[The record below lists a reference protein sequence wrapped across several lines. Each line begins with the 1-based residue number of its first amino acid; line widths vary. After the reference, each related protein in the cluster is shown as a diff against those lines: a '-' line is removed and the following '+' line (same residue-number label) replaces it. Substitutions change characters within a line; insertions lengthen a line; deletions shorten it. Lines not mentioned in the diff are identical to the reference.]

1 MTEPRDDAP
10 DGLPDTS
17 EPAAPEPAAPEPA
30 APEPAAP
37 EPEPEPAAPEP
48 AAPEPEPEPAAPEP
62 EPAAPEPEP
71 DTELAADIDDA
82 TDAETL
88 EFDDDVPTEILAAG
102 AAAAAPSPTVPTTPE
117 GRRRGSTQPA
127 IAAVPEPAI
136 RIKDRASSLFVVVTV
151 AVFAV
156 IFLNAVLL
164 GNGGVFNPYVA
175 PTEPPTP
182 SIVASPSPSGSVAP
196 SGSASP
202 SGSAA
207 PSGSTAPSPSAAP
220 SVSPSPS

>member
-17 EPAAPEPAAPEPA
+17 EPAAPEPEPELEPA

-37 EPEPEPAAPEP
+37 EPE
-48 AAPEPEPEPAAPEP
+48 PEP

-82 TDAETL
+82 TDDAAVDVE
-88 EFDDDVPTEILAAG
+88 DDIPTEILAAG
-102 AAAAAPSPTVPTTPE
+102 AAAAAPSPTIPATPE
-117 GRRRGSTQPA
+117 GRRRGVAQPA
-127 IAAVPEPAI
+127 VAAVPERAI
-136 RIKDRASSLFVVVTV
+136 RIKDRASSLFVIATV

-164 GNGGVFNPYVA
+164 GNGGIFNPYVP
-175 PTEPPTP
+175 PTEAPSP
-182 SIVASPSPSGSVAP
+182 SIVASPSAAGSAAP

-202 SGSAA
+202 TVSASPSSSATPSGSA
-207 PSGSTAPSPSAAP
+207 APSPSAAP